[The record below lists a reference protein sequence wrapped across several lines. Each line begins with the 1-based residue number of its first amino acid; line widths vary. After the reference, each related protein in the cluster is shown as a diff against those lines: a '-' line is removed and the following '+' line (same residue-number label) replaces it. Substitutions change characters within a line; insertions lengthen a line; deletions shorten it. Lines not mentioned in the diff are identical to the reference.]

1 MSDGKHRQCG
11 GDAGDSFVIRRIV
24 AVLVAAMTAMFVVL
38 PQASVSATSTSP
50 EFTEAIARKMV
61 TTSPQTTG
69 PGGGTLSWGL
79 DRIDQRTAVGS
90 ARSYSFSEDG
100 TGVKVYIL
108 DSGANASHP
117 EFGSRVVDGWSYRS
131 SLTALNNYKAAIAS
145 NLADPNRLAGIE
157 PCANDGSHATD
168 PGAFDRPSNI
178 DSTDKGRT
186 DNDGHGTHVAGIIGG
201 DTTGVAK
208 NVTIVPVRALD
219 SCGNGTTTMILEGL
233 AWILNNHGP
242 GEKAILNLSIGFDSS
257 VSSVDTAITNIMN
270 EGVVVIAAAGNGD
283 EDGIGMSA
291 CGTTPA
297 GTLGTI
303 SVGSST
309 SSDGESSFS
318 NYGQCV
324 DIFSPGS
331 VVTSAFPYLNGVT
344 NTYAVQSGTSMAAP
358 FLSGAVARYLQT
370 LSTGP
375 TNFATGPTSAWN
387 WLKMHATC
395 GAITYA
401 THADAYRT
409 PNRLLA
415 TSDAPVTAPCS
426 PSSPVA
432 TASNR
437 AMDVQWIESPSGN
450 GATVSYTVTA
460 SPGNGSCTT
469 MTDTCTIAG
478 LANGTTYTF
487 SVVATNTAG
496 ASSAVTITGSPN
508 GPVES
513 VPMPTTP
520 VDVTAA
526 IASKTVTLSWAAVSS
541 NLLVTYIVSGSNG
554 TAVCTTTATTCTV
567 SGLVNGT
574 EYSFVVSSQ
583 TSAGSSTP
591 SATVVARPGFTV
603 LKTVVAKRSKT
614 PLTWFVRSVST
625 GRKTWTES
633 GPCSVKAGRLVA
645 PSKSGKCVLTLKV
658 AKTSKFPAMSTR
670 VTIAV
675 K

>member
-11 GDAGDSFVIRRIV
+11 GDAGNSFVIRRFI
-24 AVLVAAMTAMFVVL
+24 AVVAAMTASLVVL
-38 PQASVSATSTSP
+38 PQTSVRATSNSD
-50 EFTEAIARKMV
+50 FTEAIARKMV
-61 TTSPQTTG
+61 TSSPQTTG
-69 PGGGTLSWGL
+69 PSGAALSWGL

-90 ARSYSFSEDG
+90 ASSYTFSEDG
-100 TGVKVYIL
+100 TGVKAYIL
-108 DSGANASHP
+108 DSGVNASHP

-131 SLTALNNYKAAIAS
+131 SSTALFSYRNALAA
-145 NLADPNRLAGIE
+145 NVADPNSGIE
-157 PCANDGSHATD
+157 ACANDGTHATN
-168 PGAFDRPSNI
+168 PTTFDGPSSV

-242 GEKAILNLSIGFDSS
+242 GEKAILNLSIGFGNII
-257 VSSVDTAITNIMN
+257 SSVDTAITNIMN
-270 EGVVVIAAAGNGD
+270 EGVVVVAAAGND
-283 EDGIGMSA
+283 SSTA

-297 GTLGTI
+297 ATLGTI

-309 SSDGESSFS
+309 SSDSESSFS

-331 VVTSAFPYLNGVT
+331 SIASAYPYLNSVT

-358 FLSGAVARYLQT
+358 FLAGTVARFLQT

-375 TNFATGPTSAWN
+375 TNFATGPTAAWN
-387 WLKMHATC
+387 WLKMRATC

-401 THADAYRT
+401 AHADAYRT

-415 TSDAPVTAPCS
+415 TSDAPVIAPCS
-426 PSSPVA
+426 PSSLVA

-437 AMDVQWIESPSGN
+437 AVAVQWVESPSGN
-450 GATVSYTVTA
+450 GAAVSYTVTS
-460 SPGNGSCTT
+460 SPGNNTCTT
-469 MTDTCTIAG
+469 MTDTCTVAG
-478 LANGTTYTF
+478 LLNGTTYTF

-496 ASSAVTITGSPN
+496 ASTAVTISGAPN
-508 GPVES
+508 GPVEVSLVPSTPTEVSAS
-513 VPMPTTP
+513 V
-520 VDVTAA
+520 
-526 IASKTVTLSWAAVSS
+526 ASKSVTLNWSAVS
-541 NLLVTYIVSGSNG
+541 NTLPVTYIVTNANG

-567 SGLVNGT
+567 SGLANGS
-574 EYSFVVSSQ
+574 EYSFIISSQ
-583 TSAGSSTP
+583 TSAGSSAP
-591 SATVVARPGFTV
+591 SVKVVARPGFTV
-603 LKTVVAKRSKT
+603 LKTLVAKNSRT
-614 PLTWFVRSVST
+614 PLTWFVRSISN
-625 GRKTWTES
+625 GKKTWSES
-633 GPCSVKAGRLVA
+633 GPCSLKAGRLVA
-645 PSKSGKCVLTLKV
+645 PTKSVKCVVTLKV
-658 AKTSKFPAMSTR
+658 AKTSKYPAMSTR
-670 VTIAV
+670 VTVAV